1 MPSSSIIIPFR
12 NLLSVLLFLPL
23 VLSCRQ
29 DEPIPPVP
37 PTPGKGETAQMTLS
51 IRVPDFRAANTR
63 GVYEDGITEI
73 TVLMFAD
80 EGGTEKV
87 KAKYDIFGSSL
98 HTPSGTQDTRVFSV
112 PVTAGTYKRIALI
125 ANAQTELAG
134 ITAGSTYEDLKQV
147 EVTGRFGQA
156 GTGGTP
162 SYIPMYG
169 EHAPAGGIEM
179 KAGVSQTIAQA
190 IPLIR
195 MLARVDIINPAT
207 SGAATVGEV
216 YFVNSVGNGRVWVDL
231 ATYNTGAAQSG
242 YMNPT
247 LPGTLQKANASDPL
261 LGVGSSSSPNV
272 ITYYLNEQPATSA
285 SLTTYNNNRPCI
297 VMILLYQGRQYYYR
311 LDYTWDGIKG
321 GGASPYEK
329 GKYMPI
335 LRNHR
340 YIFTIKEVKGPGF
353 LTMEDALNSPENF
366 TNHNI
371 VVVPIV
377 IDEAFT
383 DITFNESGQFIAVS
397 RTAILLKGEHTT
409 TSSENRFSVRTNYP
423 GGWKL
428 TTYQYDGTPLPAS
441 AWLTP
446 SQTVGAANS
455 TVEVQA
461 LTQGKGWKF
470 GYFEV
475 QAGRIQHRIDV
486 ILLGKLPLEYAAQ
499 YNLAGGYRYGSS
511 FNRALNGDPW
521 AGGQPVS
528 LAPTSAQTDM
538 YLRWA
543 TSHANDQSGYYNG
556 FVCTGKYNN
565 TYNPDTKNI
574 MNDAFFTTGAGK
586 DYHIP
591 SYYELMSAFSYWTH
605 ARYGEA
611 CDFQDA
617 PEAVKVGETLQT
629 YSSDFYSTGN
639 GICYALRFKKGTQHT
654 SDEPTVPLAATS
666 SMACAYRYKRIGAM
680 TTYLNTTDLLEIQC
694 VYVGNQSPLPDLK
707 TKIAQESWWSAQPS
721 GTVVTRTFPAAGY
734 ITEAKPSAVS
744 GNYLRERGIYG
755 YFWSSTLS
763 ENEYW
768 LSHTM
773 FDSRYTKTTSGGG
786 TAMSCGF
793 PIRLFSNE

>member
-12 NLLSVLLFLPL
+12 NLLSILLFLPL

-87 KAKYDIFGSSL
+87 KAKYDVSGSSL
-98 HTPSGTQDTRVFSV
+98 HTPSGTQDTKFFSV

-207 SGAATVGEV
+207 SGATTAGNI
-216 YFVNSVGNGRVWVDL
+216 YICNPIGNGLVWVDFNR
-231 ATYNTGAAQSG
+231 YNINQPQMSYYA
-242 YMNPT
+242 PT
-247 LPGTLQKANASDPL
+247 LPNTLYQASSTH
-261 LGVGSSSSPNV
+261 VFAWTTNTSSPNV
-272 ITYYLNEQPATSA
+272 ITYYLNEQPATSP
-285 SLTTYNNNRPCI
+285 SLGRPS
-297 VMILLYQGRQYYYR
+297 ILLQLIYQGRKYWYR

-353 LTMEDALNSPENF
+353 LTAEEARLSPENF

-383 DITFNESGQFIAVS
+383 DITFNELGYFLAVT
-397 RTAILLKGEHTT
+397 RTAMTLQGKHEA
-409 TSSENRFSVRTNYP
+409 TSIENKTSVQTNYP
-423 GGWKL
+423 GGWKAKA
-428 TTYQYDGTPLPAS
+428 YNADGTEIPTPNPWLKPGNESGALAAS
-441 AWLTP
+441 FTNPVTEEL
-446 SQTVGAANS
+446 
-455 TVEVQA
+455 QA
-461 LTQGKGWKF
+461 FTNGKGFKD
-470 GYFEV
+470 GYLEIR
-475 QAGRIQHRIDV
+475 AGRLNSKINVKQ
-486 ILLGKLPLEYAAQ
+486 LGKFPLQ
-499 YNLAGGYRYGSS
+499 YVAETNLAGGSTYGSS
-511 FNRALNGDPW
+511 FSSSDP
-521 AGGQPVS
+521 AGISSTG
-528 LAPTSAQTDM
+528 AQTNIPFM
-538 YLRWA
+538 WA
-543 TSHANDQSGYYNG
+543 VNHNNNESGYYNWY
-556 FVCTGKYNN
+556 VCKGITEPMGNPSGRNLFDDTFFTSGAGKGYHLPSRWEWAGIFCYDYNQGIDRGSSTDHFNINEAIEWGGIKATFANDYYNN
-565 TYNPDTKNI
+565 TGTN
-574 MNDAFFTTGAGK
+574 
-586 DYHIP
+586 
-591 SYYELMSAFSYWTH
+591 
-605 ARYGEA
+605 
-611 CDFQDA
+611 
-617 PEAVKVGETLQT
+617 V
-629 YSSDFYSTGN
+629 
-639 GICYALRFKKGTQHT
+639 CYALRFKAGTGNPNDGSST
-654 SDEPTVPLAATS
+654 ADFPLAS
-666 SMACAYRYKRIGAM
+666 DNSMLCAYRYEFIGNFKLGESNSQIKVQGV
-680 TTYLNTTDLLEIQC
+680 YL
-694 VYVGNQSPLPDLK
+694 GNSFIGDIDVINK
-707 TKIAQESWWSAQPS
+707 ESWWNTQSAIPNK
-721 GTVVTRTFPAAGY
+721 VITRIFPING
-734 ITEAKPSAVS
+734 EV
-744 GNYLRERGIYG
+744 RG
-755 YFWSSTLS
+755 STLYNMGQNTFYQS
-763 ENEYW
+763 
-768 LSHTM
+768 SSDHI
-773 FDSRYTKTTSGGG
+773 SGG
-786 TAMSCGF
+786 AWQVSIAQNYAFMRFDYDFNINNKWC
-793 PIRLFSNE
+793 PVRLFSAE

>member
-63 GVYEDGITEI
+63 GVYEDGIMEI

-87 KAKYDIFGSSL
+87 KAKYDVPSSSL

-156 GTGGTP
+156 GTGGTS

-169 EHAPAGGIEM
+169 EHAPVGGIEM

-272 ITYYLNEQPATSA
+272 ITYYLNEQPAISA

-329 GKYMPI
+329 GKYMPL

-383 DITFNESGQFIAVS
+383 DITFNESGYFLAVT
-397 RTAILLKGEHTT
+397 RTAMTLKGRHDN
-409 TSSENRFSVRTNYP
+409 TSTQNKFSVRTNYP
-423 GGWKL
+423 GGYKI
-428 TTYQYDGTPLPAS
+428 TANNADGTGMSSVTP
-441 AWLTP
+441 WLSP
-446 SQTVGAANS
+446 SRTSGAAGATLTNPI
-455 TVEVQA
+455 TEEVQA
-461 LTQGKGWKF
+461 LTN
-470 GYFEV
+470 
-475 QAGRIQHRIDV
+475 GRGV
-486 ILLGKLPLEYAAQ
+486 
-499 YNLAGGYRYGSS
+499 
-511 FNRALNGDPW
+511 
-521 AGGQPVS
+521 
-528 LAPTSAQTDM
+528 
-538 YLRWA
+538 
-543 TSHANDQSGYYNG
+543 
-556 FVCTGKYNN
+556 
-565 TYNPDTKNI
+565 
-574 MNDAFFTTGAGK
+574 K
-586 DYHIP
+586 D
-591 SYYELMSAFSYWTH
+591 
-605 ARYGEA
+605 G
-611 CDFQDA
+611 
-617 PEAVKVGETLQT
+617 
-629 YSSDFYSTGN
+629 
-639 GICYALRFKKGTQHT
+639 
-654 SDEPTVPLAATS
+654 
-666 SMACAYRYKRIGAM
+666 
-680 TTYLNTTDLLEIQC
+680 
-694 VYVGNQSPLPDLK
+694 
-707 TKIAQESWWSAQPS
+707 
-721 GTVVTRTFPAAGY
+721 
-734 ITEAKPSAVS
+734 
-744 GNYLRERGIYG
+744 
-755 YFWSSTLS
+755 
-763 ENEYW
+763 
-768 LSHTM
+768 
-773 FDSRYTKTTSGGG
+773 
-786 TAMSCGF
+786 
-793 PIRLFSNE
+793 

>member
-87 KAKYDIFGSSL
+87 KAKYDVPSSSL
-98 HTPSGTQDTRVFSV
+98 HTPSGTQDTKFFSV

-147 EVTGRFGQA
+147 EVTGRFGQKG
-156 GTGGTP
+156 GTGTS

-207 SGAATVGEV
+207 SGATTAGNI
-216 YFVNSVGNGRVWVDL
+216 YICNPIGNGLVWVDFNR
-231 ATYNTGAAQSG
+231 YNINQPQMSYYA
-242 YMNPT
+242 PT
-247 LPGTLQKANASDPL
+247 LPNTLYQASSTH
-261 LGVGSSSSPNV
+261 VFAWTTNTSSPNV
-272 ITYYLNEQPATSA
+272 ITYYLNEQPATSP
-285 SLTTYNNNRPCI
+285 SLGRPS
-297 VMILLYQGRQYYYR
+297 ILLQLIYQGRKYWYR

-383 DITFNESGQFIAVS
+383 DITFNELGYFLAVT
-397 RTAILLKGEHTT
+397 RTAMTLQGKHEA
-409 TSSENRFSVRTNYP
+409 TSIENKTSVQTNYP
-423 GGWKL
+423 GGWKAKA
-428 TTYQYDGTPLPAS
+428 YNADGTEIPTPNPWLKPGNESGALAAS
-441 AWLTP
+441 FTNPVTEEL
-446 SQTVGAANS
+446 
-455 TVEVQA
+455 QA
-461 LTQGKGWKF
+461 ITNGKGFKD
-470 GYFEV
+470 GYLEIR
-475 QAGRIQHRIDV
+475 AGRLNSKINVKQ
-486 ILLGKLPLEYAAQ
+486 LGKFPLQ
-499 YNLAGGYRYGSS
+499 YVAETNLAGGSNYGSS
-511 FNRALNGDPW
+511 FSSSDP
-521 AGGQPVS
+521 AGIS
-528 LAPTSAQTDM
+528 PTGAQTNIPFM
-538 YLRWA
+538 WA
-543 TSHANDQSGYYNG
+543 VNHNNNESGYYKWHICKG
-556 FVCTGKYNN
+556 ITDPTG
-565 TYNPDTKNI
+565 NPSGKNLFDDT
-574 MNDAFFTTGAGK
+574 FFTSGAGK
-586 DYHIP
+586 GYHLPSRWEWAGVFCHEYNQGIDKASSTDHFNINEAIEWGGKKATFANDY
-591 SYYELMSAFSYWTH
+591 
-605 ARYGEA
+605 
-611 CDFQDA
+611 CNN
-617 PEAVKVGETLQT
+617 
-629 YSSDFYSTGN
+629 TGTN
-639 GICYALRFKKGTQHT
+639 VCYALRFKAGTGNPNDGSST
-654 SDEPTVPLAATS
+654 ADFPLAS
-666 SMACAYRYKRIGAM
+666 DNSMLCAYRYEFIGNFSPND
-680 TTYLNTTDLLEIQC
+680 LNSQIKVQGVHL
-694 VYVGNQSPLPDLK
+694 GNSFIGDINVINK
-707 TKIAQESWWSAQPS
+707 ESWWNAQSAIPNKVITRIFPINGEIRGTTLYTTLYNMGENAYYQSSSEHIS
-721 GTVVTRTFPAAGY
+721 GGAWQ
-734 ITEAKPSAVS
+734 VS
-744 GNYLRERGIYG
+744 MTKY
-755 YFWSSTLS
+755 SSTLR
-763 ENEYW
+763 YD
-768 LSHTM
+768 
-773 FDSRYTKTTSGGG
+773 FDFNINGKW
-786 TAMSCGF
+786 C
-793 PIRLFSNE
+793 PVRLFSAE

>member
-87 KAKYDIFGSSL
+87 KAKYDVPGSSL

-134 ITAGSTYEDLKQV
+134 ITAGSTYDALKQV

-156 GTGGTP
+156 GTGGTS

-297 VMILLYQGRQYYYR
+297 VMILHYQGRQYYYR

-329 GKYMPI
+329 GKYMPL

-383 DITFNESGQFIAVS
+383 DITFNESGYFLAVT
-397 RTAILLKGEHTT
+397 RTAMTLKGRHDN
-409 TSSENRFSVRTNYP
+409 TSTQNKFSVRTNYP
-423 GGWKL
+423 GGYKI
-428 TTYQYDGTPLPAS
+428 TANNADGTGMSSVTP
-441 AWLTP
+441 WLSP
-446 SQTVGAANS
+446 SRTSGAAGATLTNPI
-455 TVEVQA
+455 TEEVQA
-461 LTQGKGWKF
+461 LTNGRGVKD
-470 GYFEV
+470 GYLEV
-475 QAGRIQHRIDV
+475 HAGRLYTKVNVVQFST
-486 ILLGKLPLEYAAQ
+486 PLEYVAEF
-499 YNLAGGYRYGSS
+499 NLAGGSQYGTIPHS
-511 FNRALNGDPW
+511 GI
-521 AGGQPVS
+521 PV
-528 LAPTSAQTDM
+528 TTAQTDND
-538 YLRWA
+538 LRWA
-543 TSHANDQSGYYNG
+543 INHDNNQSGFYNAYVLNG
-556 FVCTGKYNN
+556 QADATINPTGKNIFDDPFFSLGNPGYGYHLPSRQEWIGVFSRNN
-565 TYNPDTKNI
+565 VNFNSSGNHMDSQ
-574 MNDAFFTTGAGK
+574 A
-586 DYHIP
+586 H
-591 SYYELMSAFSYWTH
+591 
-605 ARYGEA
+605 EA
-611 CDFQDA
+611 CQFGD
-617 PEAVKVGETLQT
+617 VKKTFDSE
-629 YSSDFYSTGN
+629 YSSPGN
-639 GICYALRFKKGTQHT
+639 GICYALRFKQATGTPNDGSSV
-654 SDEPTVPLAATS
+654 SDFPLATDNKMCCAFRYDKIGRGGS
-666 SMACAYRYKRIGAM
+666 SFYIKVS
-680 TTYLNTTDLLEIQC
+680 C
-694 VYVGNQSPLPDLK
+694 VYLGEAGASMTIGTFANE
-707 TKIAQESWWSAQPS
+707 TWWVSHSAETTIRFFP
-721 GTVVTRTFPAAGY
+721 VTGF
-734 ITEAKPSAVS
+734 
-744 GNYLRERGIYG
+744 
-755 YFWSSTLS
+755 
-763 ENEYW
+763 
-768 LSHTM
+768 M
-773 FDSRYTKTTSGGG
+773 FDAPCAGTKGVSQYGKAGGYWSTQLG
-786 TAMSCGF
+786 HVNAYYAEINSQSVGLNNIGPMSYGF
-793 PIRLFSNE
+793 PVRLFASE

>member
-73 TVLMFAD
+73 TVLMFAN

-87 KAKYDIFGSSL
+87 KAKYDVSGSSL

-156 GTGGTP
+156 GTGGTS

-247 LPGTLQKANASDPL
+247 LPTVLQPAVSGGHAL
-261 LGVGSSSSPNV
+261 LGAGSSISPNV
-272 ITYYLNEQPATSA
+272 ITYYLNEQPAISG
-285 SLTTYNNNRPCI
+285 SGRPCI

-383 DITFNESGQFIAVS
+383 DITFNELGYFLAVT
-397 RTAILLKGEHTT
+397 RTAMTLQGKHEA
-409 TSSENRFSVRTNYP
+409 TSIENKTSVQTNYP
-423 GGWKL
+423 GGWKAKA
-428 TTYQYDGTPLPAS
+428 YNADGTEIPTPNPWLKPGNESGALAAS
-441 AWLTP
+441 FTNPVTEEL
-446 SQTVGAANS
+446 
-455 TVEVQA
+455 QA
-461 LTQGKGWKF
+461 ITNGKGFKD
-470 GYFEV
+470 GYLEIR
-475 QAGRIQHRIDV
+475 AGRLNSKINVKQ
-486 ILLGKLPLEYAAQ
+486 LGKFPLQ
-499 YNLAGGYRYGSS
+499 YVAESNLAGGSTYGSS
-511 FNRALNGDPW
+511 FSSSAP
-521 AGGQPVS
+521 AGIS
-528 LAPTSAQTDM
+528 PTGAQTNIPFM
-538 YLRWA
+538 WA
-543 TSHANDQSGYYNG
+543 VNHNNNESGYYNWY
-556 FVCTGKYNN
+556 VCKGITDPMGNPSGRNLFDDTFFTSGAGKGYHLPSRWEWAGIFCYNSIELPTDHFNINEAIEWGGKKATFANDYYNN
-565 TYNPDTKNI
+565 T
-574 MNDAFFTTGAGK
+574 
-586 DYHIP
+586 
-591 SYYELMSAFSYWTH
+591 
-605 ARYGEA
+605 
-611 CDFQDA
+611 
-617 PEAVKVGETLQT
+617 
-629 YSSDFYSTGN
+629 STN
-639 GICYALRFKKGTQHT
+639 VCYALRFKAGTGNPNDGSST
-654 SDEPTVPLAATS
+654 ADFPLAPDNTWL
-666 SMACAYRYKRIGAM
+666 CAYRYEFIGNFSPISLNSQLKVQGV
-680 TTYLNTTDLLEIQC
+680 YL
-694 VYVGNQSPLPDLK
+694 GNSFIGDIDVINK
-707 TKIAQESWWSAQPS
+707 ESWWNAQSAIPNK
-721 GTVVTRTFPAAGY
+721 VITRIFPMNG
-734 ITEAKPSAVS
+734 EV
-744 GNYLRERGIYG
+744 RG
-755 YFWSSTLS
+755 STLYNMGRNTFYQS
-763 ENEYW
+763 SSNYYSSGAW
-768 LSHTM
+768 QVSITDYSIILRYD
-773 FDSRYTKTTSGGG
+773 FDYNINSK
-786 TAMSCGF
+786 SC
-793 PIRLFSNE
+793 PVRLFSAE